1 MDNQSP
7 EQNQN
12 FLSQES
18 LPNATAVLVL
28 GIISIVACC
37 FYGLPGLICGIIA
50 LVLAKKD
57 TLLYKEN
64 PGRYSSNSFGNLKA
78 GKVCAIIGVSLAS
91 IFVIYIIVVLAF
103 VGIHGLSNMDD
114 ILKNYK

>member
-1 MDNQSP
+1 MNNQTAP
-7 EQNQN
+7 QNQN

-37 FYGLPGLICGIIA
+37 LYGLPGLICGIIA

-57 TLLYKEN
+57 TALYNEN
-64 PGRYSSNSFGNLKA
+64 PGRFTTNSFSNLKA

-91 IFVIYIIVVLAF
+91 IFLIYIIVVIAF
-103 VGIHGLSNMDD
+103 VGFHGLSNMDE